1 MQSLHCTSGGF
12 SLLEVCRR
20 WQRERAAR
28 EVTPLPMKEAN
39 IDPRPEMKDHRTC
52 AVSPES
58 IGNLELKMMLSIV
71 ASILVEYNLKQ
82 SLVTL

>member
-1 MQSLHCTSGGF
+1 
-12 SLLEVCRR
+12 
-20 WQRERAAR
+20 
-28 EVTPLPMKEAN
+28 MKEAN

-58 IGNLELKMMLSIV
+58 IGNLELKMVLSIV

-82 SLVTL
+82 SLVAL